1 MIVVQSL
8 LEAVPVSHTG
18 SDEQVARAAL
28 VSTGGDVSEEK
39 ISGLIRYLYTN
50 RHTSPF
56 EHSQATF
63 RIKAPLFV
71 LAQWSRHRTQSLN
84 VKSLRFGKADP
95 FFYVPGTGR
104 PLVNSGSGAHPSLVH
119 ANDPALLGSTQ
130 TALADLASVAWDTYL
145 SLLEDGVAEELA
157 RACLPTNLYTEWYAT
172 TDLWNWMRFLE
183 NRIES
188 KKNKPQWEIQEL
200 ALQIENY
207 LHDWFPISMKH
218 WREDFNEQI

>member
-1 MIVVQSL
+1 MIVVENEL
-8 LEAVPVSHTG
+8 TADPVNHTG
-18 SDEQVARAAL
+18 SDEMIAKAAL
-28 VSTGGDVSEEK
+28 VSTGGDVPEEK

-95 FFYVPGTGR
+95 FFYVPGMGR
-104 PLVNSGSGAHPSLVH
+104 PLVNEGSGAHPRLVH
-119 ANDPALLGSTQ
+119 SDDVNLLGSTQ
-130 TALADLASVAWDTYL
+130 KALSDLAAHAWEVYIT
-145 SLLEDGVAEELA
+145 LLEEGVAEELA
-157 RACLPTNLYTEWYAT
+157 RVSLPTNLYTEWYAT
-172 TDLWNWMRFLE
+172 TDLWNWMGFLE
-183 NRIES
+183 KRIES

-200 ALQIENY
+200 ALQIENH
-207 LHDWFPISMKH
+207 LHDWFPITMKH